1 MTMSRFSLIP
11 VLLGIFLF
19 FTPIVSAANI
29 TALSKGGQSLL
40 LYKDYYALVIGV
52 SNYQKWPKIPFA
64 IQDAREVAERL
75 EHLGFKTKLVLDPTH
90 REMLTALTEMVYVM
104 GRDENRALLLYYA
117 GHGDTETMADKTKMG
132 YIIPKDCPLLK
143 DDPMGFATHAVSMRE
158 IESISLRIRSKH
170 VLMLFDSCFSGSL
183 FALVRAVPHDI
194 TEKSTLPVRQYITA
208 GSEDEEV
215 PDRSVFKRCFLIAL
229 EGDADLTGDGYITG
243 SELGMYLADKVVNY
257 TNRQQ
262 HPQYGKIN
270 NPDLD
275 RGDFIFV
282 PPKREQKR
290 VTVDKAVV
298 EERSTVAEE
307 LKLLRDERKRNEELA
322 VELKKLLQER
332 EQSGKTAASDQ
343 KEKLEL
349 ETKLKEAQK
358 DSKVTGEA
366 MTSRIKELEGKLSS
380 AEDRARK
387 ETQQEK
393 EIKGPQVAS
402 IPQGTAETKFQRIAL
417 RSVPTSL
424 GDRDIKS
431 MIEKFNFPLQASNPK
446 GQFPRDYVDNGDG
459 TVTDKITG
467 LVWEKEGASS
477 LYYWDAQKRIENL
490 NDQKLGGHGNW
501 RIPTLEE
508 LCSLLDSKSNPQGYY
523 IPSVFGNP
531 QGVCWTSDI
540 KEFPYVNSAGKPRFT
555 VGFSKA
561 EISYAQS
568 EHGPTGPDK
577 SPKRLYLK
585 AVRTE
590 MQPRMT
596 AKAERPVPADSAKAG
611 KDSRV
616 ALLPEETKSDV
627 IQKMKLRDRAE
638 MNLSDQDV
646 EIMLKQRN
654 LFSRSHNPKGIF
666 PNSFADNEDGTITD
680 KVTGLMWQKG
690 GSPSDLTFYTA
701 QKHVQDLN
709 EKRFGGH
716 REWRLPTVEEL
727 CSLLK
732 AEPNNEKLHIDRLFE
747 SAQRACWSS
756 DLSAQSVQSGGHR
769 SRSAFVVDFAMGDL
783 RIDGADVWSQTR
795 RYVRAVRTIE

>member
-1 MTMSRFSLIP
+1 MRMSRFSLIP
-11 VLLGIFLF
+11 LLLGILVSFL
-19 FTPIVSAANI
+19 PSVSLADIA
-29 TALSKGGQSLL
+29 ALSKGGQSLL

-52 SNYQKWPKIPFA
+52 SNYRKWPKIPFA
-64 IQDAREVAERL
+64 IKDAGEVAERL

-90 REMLTALTEMVYVM
+90 REMLTALTEMVYVL
-104 GRDENRALLLYYA
+104 GRDENRGLLLYYA
-117 GHGDTETMADKTKMG
+117 GHGETETLADKSKMG

-143 DDPMGFATHAVSMRE
+143 DDPMGFVTHAISMRE

-215 PDRSVFKRCFLIAL
+215 PDRSIFKRCFLIGL

-282 PPKREQKR
+282 PLKRQERR
-290 VTVDKAVV
+290 VTSDKEAVA
-298 EERSTVAEE
+298 EKSAVAEE
-307 LKLLRDERKRNEELA
+307 LKLLREERKRTEDTLA
-322 VELKKLLQER
+322 ELKKLLQER
-332 EQSGKTAASDQ
+332 EQAGKTAASDQ
-343 KEKLEL
+343 KEKLEM

-358 DSKVTGEA
+358 DIKVTEEVMA
-366 MTSRIKELEGKLSS
+366 SRIKELEGKLSS

-402 IPQGTAETKFQRIAL
+402 IPQGTAETKIQRIAL

-431 MIEKFNFPLQASNPK
+431 MIEKFNFPVQPSNRK
-446 GQFPRDYVDNGDG
+446 GQFPREYVNNGDG
-459 TVTDKITG
+459 TITDKVTG

-477 LYYWDAQKRIENL
+477 LYCREAQKRIENL
-490 NDQKLGGHGNW
+490 NDRKLGGHGNW

-508 LCSLLDSKSNPQGYY
+508 LCSLLDSTSNPQGYY

-540 KEFPYVNSAGKPRFT
+540 NELHNMARFNKFRFS
-555 VGFSKA
+555 VDFSKG
-561 EISYAQS
+561 EISSFASDHSSAAGGSGTPPQ
-568 EHGPTGPDK
+568 
-577 SPKRLYLK
+577 RLYLK
-585 AVRTE
+585 TVRTL
-590 MQPRMT
+590 MQPQMT
-596 AKAERPVPADSAKAG
+596 AKAERLGPADSAKTG
-611 KDSRV
+611 EDSRV
-616 ALLPEETKSDV
+616 ALLPGETKSDV
-627 IQKMKLRDRAE
+627 IQRKKEETERRQTQTASVPTKPEQDPAPAYGQEIGRDGVYIEYANGIVKDTRMGLEWVAGPDGGMASNE
-638 MNLSDQDV
+638 AKAWV
-646 EIMLKQRN
+646 ERLNVGGGGWRMPTLEELKGLYQYGKGRRN
-654 LFSRSHNPKGIF
+654 MTPLLETTGYYVWSSQQAVQAVGNFVAFDFS
-666 PNSFADNEDGTITD
+666 
-680 KVTGLMWQKG
+680 TGFGFYYG
-690 GSPSDLTFYTA
+690 GSGDWSYRASDA
-701 QKHVQDLN
+701 
-709 EKRFGGH
+709 
-716 REWRLPTVEEL
+716 
-727 CSLLK
+727 
-732 AEPNNEKLHIDRLFE
+732 
-747 SAQRACWSS
+747 RAF
-756 DLSAQSVQSGGHR
+756 AVR
-769 SRSAFVVDFAMGDL
+769 SRSSG
-783 RIDGADVWSQTR
+783 
-795 RYVRAVRTIE
+795 